1 MRFLR
6 KAHTRAVVLA
16 LTIFKERSKRFVP
29 SMRLYTPVCAIA
41 LRVLLMLRDCGYVV
55 HSYGMEII
63 FGAVF
68 GGNCSVCFVTR

>member
-29 SMRLYTPVCAIA
+29 SMRLYTLVCAFTPCA
-41 LRVLLMLRDCGYVV
+41 LLMLSDCGYVV
-55 HSYGMEII
+55 DSLGVEII
-63 FGAVF
+63 SGRFLK
-68 GGNCSVCFVTR
+68 